1 MQKSKEHSSG
11 NRKQPGA
18 SDATD
23 IAASSPQAFAFG
35 TKAETL
41 ARLKPLVS
49 RAKVAELVYFTVADW
64 RQDKAAILRRLHREF
79 GKVTLA
85 VRSSARGEDSIE
97 GSAAGVYRSRLSVNG
112 ADAEEVAEA
121 IEEVIASYSGD
132 PRDQVLVQP
141 MLQGIAASGVIMTH
155 DVSRGSPYYIVNF
168 DDVTGSSSSVTS
180 GRGAHKLVFVHRGA
194 PRSLIR
200 SDRVVRFV
208 ELAEELESHCGSVPL
223 DIEFA
228 LLEDGR
234 LYLLQARPISL
245 HANWHPSTERRVAR
259 QLSVI
264 QHFLEQRSLPRPGI
278 AGSRTILGVMP
289 DWNPAE
295 IIGIEPRPLA
305 ASLYQE
311 LVTREVWRRA
321 RQAMGYARLPG
332 EDLMVLVGGRP
343 YIDVRNSFNSF
354 LPEGL
359 APATRQALVDAWL
372 DRLDANPEL
381 HDKVEFE
388 IVPTCRDFTFDA
400 AFRERYGA
408 LLAPA
413 ALADY
418 RERLTAVTREC
429 LRPGAA
435 GSLAAAQ
442 EMIAALQERQD
453 KQRAMPALDAYALLV
468 RACSLIEECRQLG
481 TYAFAILARHAFIA
495 EALLRSAAQRGALR
509 DERLSQFKRG
519 LQTITSRF
527 AGDYV
532 RACGGKMPKEEFLA
546 AYGHLRPGTYDIT
559 SLRYDER
566 GDSLFDGE
574 PAAGRPAD
582 PPFALSEKE
591 RRELGL
597 LLQEAGFP
605 DLSADGLLDYSRL
618 AMCGREHGKFVFT
631 RNLSDALQAI
641 AEWGKRAGLDREDLS
656 FIEWPRMAR
665 AICDAGTDALDRV
678 LLEEADRGRRVAND
692 FAALKLGYL
701 LREPDDVYVATL
713 HKSTPTFIGGG
724 KVEGPVA
731 RLEPNTPLNKAI
743 FGKIVCVENADP
755 GFDWIFAKGIRGL
768 VTKFG
773 GANSH
778 MAIRCAELGVP
789 AAIGCGE
796 QAFRRLLD
804 AGLVELNCAEKV
816 VGPLHGR

>member
-1 MQKSKEHSSG
+1 MQKSKERAGG
-11 NRKQPGA
+11 NDKRAGA
-18 SDATD
+18 SGAAET
-23 IAASSPQAFAFG
+23 AASRPQAFAFG

-49 RAKVAELVYFTVADW
+49 QATVADLVYFSVADW
-64 RQDKAAILRRLHREF
+64 RENQAAILRRLHREL

-85 VRSSARGEDSIE
+85 VRSSARGEDSVE

-112 ADAEEVAEA
+112 TNVEELAGA

-141 MLQGIAASGVIMTH
+141 MLEDIAVSGVIMTH

-200 SDRVVRFV
+200 SDRVARFV
-208 ELAEELESHCGSVPL
+208 KLAEELESHCGSVPL

-228 LLEDGR
+228 LLQDGR
-234 LYLLQARPISL
+234 LYLLQARPISV

-264 QHFLEQRSLPRPGI
+264 QQFLEQRSRSRPGI
-278 AGSRTILGVMP
+278 AGGRTILGVMP

-311 LVTREVWRRA
+311 LVTRDIWRRA

-354 LPEGL
+354 LPEDL
-359 APATRQALVDAWL
+359 APVARPVLVDAWL

-388 IVPTCRDFTFDA
+388 IVPTCRDFAFDA

-408 LLAPA
+408 LLAPD

-418 RERLTAVTREC
+418 RERLTALTRGC
-429 LRPGAA
+429 LRSAA
-435 GSLAAAQ
+435 GGTLAAAQ
-442 EMIAALQERQD
+442 EMIAALQAQQDER
-453 KQRAMPALDAYALLV
+453 RVAPLSDAHGLLV
-468 RACSLIEECRQLG
+468 RACSLIEECRRLG

-495 EALLRSAAQRGALR
+495 EALLRSAARRGALAE
-509 DERLSQFKRG
+509 ERLSQFKRG
-519 LQTITSRF
+519 LHTITSRF
-527 AGDYV
+527 AGDYA
-532 RACGGKMPKEEFLA
+532 RACGGTMPKAEFLA

-574 PAAGRPAD
+574 PAAGGPAA
-582 PPFALSEKE
+582 PPFTLSEKE
-591 RRELGL
+591 RRDLGL
-597 LLQEAGFP
+597 LLRESGFP
-605 DLSADGLLDYSRL
+605 EVEADGLLEYARL
-618 AMCGREHGKFVFT
+618 AMCGREQGKFVFT

-641 AEWGKRAGLDREDLS
+641 GEWGKRAGLDREDLS
-656 FIEWPRMAR
+656 FIDWPRLER
-665 AICDAGTDALDRV
+665 AISDAGTDAPDRV
-678 LLEEADRGRRVAND
+678 LLEEADRGRRVAGD

-713 HKSTPTFIGGG
+713 HRSTPTFVSGG
-724 KVEGPVA
+724 KVEGPVV

-796 QAFRRLLD
+796 QAFGRLLD
-804 AGLVELNCAEKV
+804 AGLIELNCAEKV